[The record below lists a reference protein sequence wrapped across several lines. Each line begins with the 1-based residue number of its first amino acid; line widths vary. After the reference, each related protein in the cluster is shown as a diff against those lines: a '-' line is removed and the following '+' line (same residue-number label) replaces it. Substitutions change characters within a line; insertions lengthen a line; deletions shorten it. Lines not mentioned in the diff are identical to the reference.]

1 MAMGFDPKASAYLAR
16 VTLYVT
22 AAEADK
28 GLQGLYPGTTLTE
41 VSPISDTCAEGTLST
56 TTW

>member
-1 MAMGFDPKASAYLAR
+1 MGFDPAATAYLAR

-28 GLQGLYPGTTLTE
+28 GLQGLYPGTTLAE

-56 TTW
+56 TVWS